1 MSPIRTIIAD
11 DHRLVRAGIRALV
24 ERLDDIDVIAEAGE
38 GEEALR
44 LSRELK
50 PDLIL
55 LDLTMPNGGGFQVLE
70 QVTKELPAI
79 RVIVLTVHEAG
90 EYAMRA
96 LREGAAGFLPKSA
109 ASIELEQAIKAVMSG
124 EIYISAETSKRSMLD
139 YGKGVTKR
147 DLLATL
153 SPRQR
158 EVLRLIAEGLTT
170 KQMAQAMEI
179 SVKTVESHRA
189 QLMERLNIHDVAK
202 LVRYAITVGLI
213 KVEDS

>member
-11 DHRLVRAGIRALV
+11 DHALVRAGIRALV
-24 ERLDDIDVIAEAGE
+24 ERIPEIDVIAETGE

-55 LDLTMPNGGGFQVLE
+55 LDLTMPNGGGFHVLE
-70 QVTKELPAI
+70 QVTKELPDI